1 MDGKELKKL
10 AQKAIVTSDTKAD
23 KDQKDNDLITELLKK
38 CNVQPNPKNV
48 IRVIS
53 ALRKLPLK

>member
-10 AQKAIVTSDTKAD
+10 AEKAIVTSDTKD
-23 KDQKDNDLITELLKK
+23 ENNENDLIAELLKK